1 MNAGLQW
8 RCQAKGYTASLV
20 QENAE
25 SVLVM
30 PSQGM
35 LMGLIVLAQMYHP
48 KADML
53 QEAKKTGLALATAA
67 AAQRAKRAAAR
78 PPPARRTPASAPQ
91 VNFRLTTMCLLNR
104 A

>member
-1 MNAGLQW
+1 MA
-8 RCQAKGYTASLV
+8 
-20 QENAE
+20 
-25 SVLVM
+25 M
-30 PSQGM
+30 PSQGVHSITCARECRICAGDAQPRDAD
-35 LMGLIVLAQMYHP
+35 GLIVLAQMYHP